1 MPRHRSRQQATHRLT
16 AEREGEI
23 SCSSDGGCPDDYTC
37 GEDGVCVDA
46 YGTPITDT
54 SEVVSGEPV
63 EFESSGTTYVR
74 ASTGERVSRAP
85 RIIGRA
91 GLMGMVEE
99 GDLVTLTPLA
109 TDAPSSEISGLA
121 VASIDPD
128 YDAWARAGSV
138 AIELESV

>member
-1 MPRHRSRQQATHRLT
+1 MPRHRSRQQATHRLA

-46 YGTPITDT
+46 YGTPITGT
-54 SEVVSGEPV
+54 SDVVSGEPV
-63 EFESSGTTYVR
+63 EFEGEGTTYVHG
-74 ASTGERVSRAP
+74 ATGERVSRAP

-91 GLMGMVEE
+91 GLMAMLEE

-109 TDAPSSEISGLA
+109 ANSPSSEITGLA
-121 VASIDPD
+121 VTSIKPE

-138 AIELESV
+138 AIELENV

>member
-46 YGTPITDT
+46 YGSPITDQ
-54 SEVVSGEPV
+54 SEVVSDEPV
-63 EFESSGTTYVR
+63 EYEGEGTTYVHG
-74 ASTGERVSRAP
+74 STGERVTRAP

-91 GLMGMVEE
+91 GLTEMIEE

-109 TDAPSSEISGLA
+109 QDAPSSEITGLA
-121 VASIDPD
+121 VTSIKPEFDG
-128 YDAWARAGSV
+128 WARAGSV